1 MKGIEVR
8 QVTKTFDHHLVLNGI
23 GLTLEPN
30 KIYGLLG
37 RNGAGKSTLLNLLVN
52 RIRPDEGEIKL
63 DNELIG
69 DNDQQLGKLF
79 LMSEVDLYPKNI
91 RVKDIFKWSANFY
104 GSFDSELAH
113 SLSKQFSLKE
123 SMLFHH
129 LSTGYRTITKLIVA
143 LSVPAEYVFLD
154 EPVLGLDANHR
165 ELFYNALVESY
176 AEKPRTF
183 VIATHLIEEFAKL
196 IEHVMVMDQG
206 RIVVDDETETVLANA
221 YTVSGPVQAVD
232 QYTAGLNVIG
242 SDRLARIKANYVYGP
257 LNDRSIPD
265 EINIDPMDL
274 QTLFINLTNGGETH
288 E

>member
-1 MKGIEVR
+1 
-8 QVTKTFDHHLVLNGI
+8 
-23 GLTLEPN
+23 
-30 KIYGLLG
+30 
-37 RNGAGKSTLLNLLVN
+37 
-52 RIRPDEGEIKL
+52 
-63 DNELIG
+63 
-69 DNDQQLGKLF
+69 
-79 LMSEVDLYPKNI
+79 
-91 RVKDIFKWSANFY
+91 
-104 GSFDSELAH
+104 
-113 SLSKQFSLKE
+113 
-123 SMLFHH
+123 
-129 LSTGYRTITKLIVA
+129 STGYRTITKLIVA

>member
-1 MKGIEVR
+1 
-8 QVTKTFDHHLVLNGI
+8 
-23 GLTLEPN
+23 
-30 KIYGLLG
+30 
-37 RNGAGKSTLLNLLVN
+37 
-52 RIRPDEGEIKL
+52 
-63 DNELIG
+63 
-69 DNDQQLGKLF
+69 
-79 LMSEVDLYPKNI
+79 
-91 RVKDIFKWSANFY
+91 
-104 GSFDSELAH
+104 
-113 SLSKQFSLKE
+113 
-123 SMLFHH
+123 MLFR
-129 LSTGYRTITKLIVA
+129 S
-143 LSVPAEYVFLD
+143 
-154 EPVLGLDANHR
+154 
-165 ELFYNALVESY
+165 

-221 YTVSGPVQAVD
+221 YTISGPVQAVD

-257 LNDRSIPD
+257 LNDRPIPD